1 VRCSWKGL
9 RSLPMVFMNEAA
21 EAIAAHDRTS
31 GFGLPDGR
39 SALWDS
45 KIETAMRPLSVV
57 VVDVRLEHRFEMTFV
72 HDEDPVEALGPD
84 RTNEPLRV
92 SISPWSPPWSSKD
105 LDTLGLED
113 LVEHATESLIPVV
126 NEESH
131 RRSSGFPSFGQ
142 VSGDLGAPAKI
153 GCLTGDATDH
163 DSTGVEV
170 DEEKDV
176 KRLHPDR
183 LDREQIAGH
192 D

>member
-72 HDEDPVEALGPD
+72 HMVNGLDNTVTP
-84 RTNEPLRV
+84 RV
-92 SISPWSPPWSSKD
+92 
-105 LDTLGLED
+105 
-113 LVEHATESLIPVV
+113 
-126 NEESH
+126 
-131 RRSSGFPSFGQ
+131 
-142 VSGDLGAPAKI
+142 
-153 GCLTGDATDH
+153 DATPH
-163 DSTGVEV
+163 A
-170 DEEKDV
+170 
-176 KRLHPDR
+176 HPSEAVFISSER
-183 LDREQIAGH
+183 QGQG
-192 D
+192 